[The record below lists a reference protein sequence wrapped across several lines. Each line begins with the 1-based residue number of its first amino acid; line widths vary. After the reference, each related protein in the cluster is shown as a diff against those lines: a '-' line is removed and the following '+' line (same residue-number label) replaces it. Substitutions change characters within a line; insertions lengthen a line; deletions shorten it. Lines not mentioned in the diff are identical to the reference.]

1 MTSLV
6 STTAQPSPKRPV
18 QKKQNKLG
26 PYNLLQTLGEGE
38 FGKVKLGIHIET
50 GQEVAIKLIKK
61 EGTGSDTR
69 INKVEREISVLK
81 TLNHPYIVK
90 LYNVVETEKY
100 IGIILEYASGGELF
114 EYILAHRHLK
124 EKDAK
129 RFFAQLISSV
139 QYMHKRKI
147 VHRDLKLEN
156 LLLDK
161 NRNII
166 VTDFGFA
173 NQFASAA
180 DDMMATTCGS
190 PCYAAPELVVNAGL
204 YAGSAVDIWS
214 CGVIL
219 YAMLCG
225 FLPFDDDPSNPDSDN
240 INQLYRYIL
249 STNLIFP
256 AHVNS
261 DARDLLTKMLV
272 PDPTKRCS
280 LDYIV
285 KHPWLETYRQF
296 LKKDAAQ
303 LEMEVLAA
311 SRLSSMPDT
320 SHKPDLIVN
329 SSVSTSLPRKM
340 TAAGAHASPA
350 RKTHI
355 PVITRDRFAPVAND
369 KYFVTNHKLSNAMTE
384 KPLSATPKTTSN
396 PQQQKAFKHFSIGR
410 SPATSTIV
418 EKPIHATNVKTS
430 KVPNIITRKPVKM
443 EDEPASNDSAVT
455 VASAADAVS
464 VLDDL
469 HFEKSLSSPLSTQ
482 DSPALAS
489 IASTRKSQRRGAD
502 KFLSFFTGGRAS
514 HIPVVSQKDN
524 EDEAVVNEEK
534 ENSVIAATSIVT
546 SNESYHETLEEVV
559 QDDPVQDSAI
569 SSVAELNS
577 NYAQEENDQK
587 LLHSSSEASTVG
599 GSLPPSCSSPV
610 NVTTSHN
617 NTYTADDDNETPSE
631 QTLAQAIDDVNAL
644 KSSSS
649 TIEEDQEGE
658 ANASSGSLCDGTA
671 SIVSQRLSLER
682 ERGGSISNASVL
694 SEQGIDSSPHSS
706 SIVSFK
712 DAPRRAP
719 PIFNSQLAGSSSL
732 AMRHQQYNNNN
743 HVRIDTSSSVVSSSA
758 DGYVDNASLSSAGT
772 CPHPEVSNST
782 RLTAKFVV
790 SNAMGDGG
798 RKAMAAVRRSIYR
811 KHKSQPP
818 PAGTNVQQQQAVSNS
833 SLRSSSQR
841 NSAPASEQ
849 KEPLISFAKSRFEET
864 NTQIPEKKQQQQQQQ
879 HHAKNSSS
887 IMAASASEATATTAA
902 AKSNTGKK
910 MMDWIKK
917 KSHGKESRKEV
928 NAHVTARAAIA
939 TNKVPSRPPTQI
951 LTRSRNISGKKEAN
965 APAAQAKTSRST
977 KNASAADSAPTKK
990 NSKIPATTQK
1000 TKKTVISILASP
1012 TLPKH
1017 TLDSPIVSAIIEP
1030 RKQQEKEDI
1039 SIPEQNSI
1047 RVRHRALSGSENAIA
1062 ELIKKQDTVDQ
1073 RIQVHQGAID
1083 RKALT
1088 SQSPALVIK
1097 DAARILHILG
1107 IDTTLESPY
1116 ILKCCRRKAKSFVAA
1131 ELLNKQGQ
1139 NKEDDEEEEEEDL
1152 VIDGSSATSSGISA
1166 ATAVVRGEDPIYGD
1180 ASIDNGDEIRFVV
1193 EMCRFKNLPGL
1204 YIIDIRRVRGNAWAY
1219 KFLYHKLIDFLDLG
1233 KDNYMHSIK
1242 K

>member
-1 MTSLV
+1 MTNLI
-6 STTAQPSPKRPV
+6 STATHSTPKRPV

-61 EGTGSDTR
+61 EGSGSDTR

-114 EYILAHRHLK
+114 EYILAHRYLK

-249 STNLIFP
+249 STNLMFP
-256 AHVNS
+256 SHVGV
-261 DARDLLTKMLV
+261 DARDLLAKMLV
-272 PDPTKRCS
+272 PDPARRCS

-285 KHPWLETYRQF
+285 KHPWLESYRQF

-303 LEMEVLAA
+303 LEIEALSA
-311 SRLSSMPDT
+311 SRLSTMPDI
-320 SHKPDLIVN
+320 KPKSNLIVN
-329 SSVSTSLPRKM
+329 SSASTSLPRKV
-340 TAAGAHASPA
+340 TAAGANAAST

-355 PVITRDRFAPVAND
+355 PVTTRDRFAPVAND
-369 KYFVTNHKLSNAMTE
+369 KYLVTHHKLSNAVTE
-384 KPLSATPKTTSN
+384 KPLSATPKS
-396 PQQQKAFKHFSIGR
+396 PSQQKTSSFRHFSIGR
-410 SPATSTIV
+410 SSATTTTV

-430 KVPNIITRKPVKM
+430 KVPNFITRKPVKK
-443 EDEPASNDSAVT
+443 EEEATNNDSAIT
-455 VASAADAVS
+455 VASAATAGP
-464 VLDDL
+464 DDV
-469 HFEKSLSSPLSTQ
+469 HPEKSLSSPQSQQ
-482 DSPALAS
+482 DTPAFSSVGS
-489 IASTRKSQRRGAD
+489 IRRNQRRGAD
-502 KFLSFFTGGRAS
+502 KFLSFFTGGRTS
-514 HIPVVSQKDN
+514 HIPVVSQKHA
-524 EDEAVVNEEK
+524 EDEAIVHHDREIN
-534 ENSVIAATSIVT
+534 ATST
-546 SNESYHETLEEVV
+546 FTTNESYRDTTEEVM
-559 QDDPVQDSAI
+559 QDDLAQDSAI
-569 SSVAELNS
+569 SSAVESNS
-577 NYAQEENDQK
+577 NHVPLEEGSPPDDQK
-587 LLHSSSEASTVG
+587 LLHSSSEASTIGESAPSVD
-599 GSLPPSCSSPV
+599 SLPANTDGTTMNSESSQPAA
-610 NVTTSHN
+610 T
-617 NTYTADDDNETPSE
+617 DG
-631 QTLAQAIDDVNAL
+631 VNAVR
-644 KSSSS
+644 SATS
-649 TIEEDQEGE
+649 TITEDQEGE
-658 ANASSGSLCDGTA
+658 ANASNGSQYDGTS
-671 SIVSQRLSLER
+671 SITSHRQLTER
-682 ERGGSISNASVL
+682 ERGSSISTASIL
-694 SEQGIDSSPHSS
+694 SEQGLNSSLHSS

-712 DAPRRAP
+712 DGPRRTP
-719 PIFNSQLAGSSSL
+719 LIFNSQKGGSSSL
-732 AMRHQQYNNNN
+732 AMRHQQFSNS
-743 HVRIDTSSSVVSSSA
+743 HVRIDTGSSIVSSSA
-758 DGYVDNASLSSAGT
+758 DGHVDSASLSSAGT
-772 CPHPEVSNST
+772 QPQPEASNST
-782 RLTAKFVV
+782 RLTAKHVV

-818 PAGTNVQQQQAVSNS
+818 PPAQQQVASDSRSNNH
-833 SLRSSSQR
+833 R
-841 NSAPASEQ
+841 NSAPVAER

-864 NTQIPEKKQQQQQQQ
+864 NTPIPEQQQQR
-879 HHAKNSSS
+879 HTTRNNS
-887 IMAASASEATATTAA
+887 IMATSASEVTA
-902 AKSNTGKK
+902 KNKTGKK
-910 MMDWIKK
+910 MMEWIKK

-928 NAHVTARAAIA
+928 NATNKEPRSSAQVLTKSRHANMKEPTPAVAAKMSHSTKTTSAAETAPSKKSS
-939 TNKVPSRPPTQI
+939 KVPSSRKTVVSILAPPPTQHKP
-951 LTRSRNISGKKEAN
+951 L
-965 APAAQAKTSRST
+965 AA
-977 KNASAADSAPTKK
+977 AAEP
-990 NSKIPATTQK
+990 
-1000 TKKTVISILASP
+1000 SP
-1012 TLPKH
+1012 TP
-1017 TLDSPIVSAIIEP
+1017 
-1030 RKQQEKEDI
+1030 EKEQEELVV
-1039 SIPEQNSI
+1039 PEQNSI
-1047 RVRHRALSGSENAIA
+1047 RRKNRALSGSETAIA
-1062 ELIKKQDTVDQ
+1062 ELGKKQGTVDE
-1073 RIQVHQGAID
+1073 RIEIHQGAID

-1088 SQSPALVIK
+1088 SQPPALVIK
-1097 DAARILHILG
+1097 DVARILHILG

-1116 ILKCCRRKAKSFVAA
+1116 ILKCCRRKAKSFIAA
-1131 ELLNKQGQ
+1131 ELLKKSEAVDGRVE
-1139 NKEDDEEEEEEDL
+1139 EDDDDL
-1152 VIDGSSATSSGISA
+1152 VIDVSSASSSGISTSTSA
-1166 ATAVVRGEDPIYGD
+1166 AAAVVRGQDPIYGD

-1204 YIIDIRRVRGNAWAY
+1204 YIVDIRRVRGNAWAY

-1233 KDNYMHSIK
+1233 KDNYMQSSK
-1242 K
+1242 